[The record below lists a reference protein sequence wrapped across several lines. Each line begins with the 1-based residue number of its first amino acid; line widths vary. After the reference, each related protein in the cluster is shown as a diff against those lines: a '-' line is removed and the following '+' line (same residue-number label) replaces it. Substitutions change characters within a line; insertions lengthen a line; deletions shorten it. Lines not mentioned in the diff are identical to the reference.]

1 MHAAKVYEALAAAK
15 PSCAVKPPLSEPA
28 SASAPLFH
36 FTGIVM
42 PVLASSY
49 VAPWFVRNGHANT
62 MWPVLF
68 REKPQMSPS
77 VRRVRLETPDGDFLD
92 VDQHPSF
99 GKDRA
104 ERPFGQGRGIAVISH
119 GLEGNSRR
127 KYVLGM
133 ANALRVEGYDVL
145 AWNMRSC
152 SGESNRTARLY
163 HMGEIEDLGTVVRF
177 AEQFDRPLLLAGFS
191 MGGNQ
196 ICRYLGRGAVSPLVR
211 AAVVVSVPCDLSA
224 AAPVMDGPA
233 CRIYMSYFLRT
244 LRKKVREKAAR
255 YPSYP
260 SVDGIEKIHTF
271 AEFDERF
278 TAPAFGFASAKDY
291 WQKNTV
297 LPDLPCIN
305 VPTLLL
311 MAADDPFCAPSCY
324 PWQAA
329 EQSAH
334 LHLEVAP
341 HGGHVGF
348 VQQKQEYYSE
358 QRARE
363 FVQQLT
369 ERGII

>member
-1 MHAAKVYEALAAAK
+1 
-15 PSCAVKPPLSEPA
+15 
-28 SASAPLFH
+28 
-36 FTGIVM
+36 M
-42 PVLASSY
+42 PVIASSY
-49 VAPWFVRNGHANT
+49 NAPWYVRNGHANT

-68 REKPQMSPS
+68 RDRAEVSAN
-77 VRRVRLETPDGDFLD
+77 VLRVRIDTPDGDFLD
-92 VDQHPSF
+92 VDQHPALARA
-99 GKDRA
+99 GA
-104 ERPFGQGRGIAVISH
+104 ERPFGQARGIAVVSH

-133 ANALRVEGYDVL
+133 TNTLRAAGFDVL

-163 HMGEIEDLGTVVRF
+163 HMGETEDLATVVRH
-177 AEQFDRPLLLAGFS
+177 AEQFDRPVLLAGFS

-196 ICRYLGRGAVSPLVR
+196 ICRYLGRGPVSPRVK
-211 AAVVVSVPCDLSA
+211 AAVVVSVPCDLAA

-233 CRIYMSYFLRT
+233 CRIYMEYFLRT
-244 LRKKVREKAAR
+244 LRKKVREKAER
-255 YPSYP
+255 FPTYP
-260 SVDGIEKIHTF
+260 SVDGVEKIHAF
-271 AEFDERF
+271 ADFDERF
-278 TAPAFGFASAKDY
+278 TAPAFGFASARDY

-297 LPDLPCIN
+297 LPDLPRIA

-324 PWQAA
+324 PWQTA
-329 EQSAH
+329 EQNKH

-348 VQQKQEYYSE
+348 VQHKQEYYSE

-363 FVQQLT
+363 FVQMLM
-369 ERGII
+369 ERGIF

>member
-1 MHAAKVYEALAAAK
+1 
-15 PSCAVKPPLSEPA
+15 
-28 SASAPLFH
+28 
-36 FTGIVM
+36 M
-42 PVLASSY
+42 PVIASTY
-49 VAPWFVRNGHANT
+49 NAPWYVRNGHVNT

-68 REKPQMSPS
+68 RERPALAAN
-77 VRRVRLETPDGDFLD
+77 VRRVRIDTPDGDFLD
-92 VDQHPSF
+92 VDQHPGS
-99 GKDRA
+99 GKGGP
-104 ERPFGQGRGIAVISH
+104 EKPFGQARAIAVVSH
-119 GLEGNSRR
+119 GLEGNSHR

-133 ANALRVEGYDVL
+133 TNTLRAAGFDVL

-163 HMGEIEDLGTVVRF
+163 HMGETEDLATVVRH
-177 AEQFDRPLLLAGFS
+177 AEQFDRPVLLAGFS

-196 ICRYLGRGAVSPLVR
+196 ICRYLGRGPVSPLVR
-211 AAVVVSVPCDLSA
+211 AAVVVSVPCDLAA

-233 CRIYMSYFLRT
+233 CRIYMEYFLRS
-244 LRKKVREKAAR
+244 LRKKVREKAER
-255 YPSYP
+255 FPSYP
-260 SVDGIEKIHTF
+260 SAKGVEKIHTF

-278 TAPAFGFASAKDY
+278 TAPAFGFASARDY

-297 LPDLPCIN
+297 LPDLPHIA
-305 VPTLLL
+305 VPTFLL

-329 EQSAH
+329 EQNAH
-334 LHLEVAP
+334 LHLEVAR

-363 FVQQLT
+363 FVQLLAQ
-369 ERGII
+369 RGIF

>member
-1 MHAAKVYEALAAAK
+1 
-15 PSCAVKPPLSEPA
+15 
-28 SASAPLFH
+28 
-36 FTGIVM
+36 M
-42 PVLASSY
+42 PVLVSSY
-49 VAPWFVRNGHANT
+49 RAPWYVRNGHANT

-68 REKPQMSPS
+68 REHPAVASS
-77 VRRVRLETPDGDFLD
+77 VRRVRIDTPDGDFLD
-92 VDQHPSF
+92 VDQHPAC
-99 GKDRA
+99 GNGRA
-104 ERPFGQGRGIAVISH
+104 ALPFGQGRGIAVVSH

-133 ANALRVEGYDVL
+133 ANTLRAAGFDVL

-152 SGESNRTARLY
+152 SGESTRTARLY
-163 HMGEIEDLGTVVRF
+163 HMGETEDLATVVRY
-177 AEQFDRPLLLAGFS
+177 AEKFDRPVLLAGFS

-196 ICRYLGRGAVSPLVR
+196 ICRYLGRGPVSPQVR
-211 AAVVVSVPCDLSA
+211 AAVVVSVPCDLAA

-233 CRIYMSYFLRT
+233 CRIYMEYFLRT
-244 LRKKVREKAAR
+244 LRKKVREKAER
-255 YPSYP
+255 FPGYP
-260 SVDGIEKIHTF
+260 SVDGVEKIHTF

-278 TAPAFGFASAKDY
+278 TAPAFGFASARDY

-297 LPDLPCIN
+297 LPDLPRIN

-324 PWQAA
+324 PWQTAG
-329 EQSAH
+329 QSRH

-348 VQQKQEYYSE
+348 VQRKDEYYSE

-363 FVQQLT
+363 FVQILV
-369 ERGII
+369 ERGVF